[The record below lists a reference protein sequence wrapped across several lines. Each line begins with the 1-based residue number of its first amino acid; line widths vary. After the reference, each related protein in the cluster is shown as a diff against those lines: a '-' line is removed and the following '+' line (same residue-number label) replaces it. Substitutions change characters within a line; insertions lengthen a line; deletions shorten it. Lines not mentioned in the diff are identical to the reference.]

1 MLKPPDFFE
10 RPNSVP
16 WPPLL
21 LFAGITMGAVL
32 GAWLPVNF
40 SMPGMLQIAGY
51 VFLAV
56 GIAFDFSAIWT
67 MWRARTNILP
77 HKPAGQLITG
87 GPFRLSR
94 NPIYLGN
101 TIALAA
107 MGFAFANLWYT
118 LAAIVMA
125 VLLDRLA
132 IRREEAHL
140 AARFGLAWQDYAVRT
155 PRWLSF
161 QVLKSSP

>member
-1 MLKPPDFFE
+1 MPKPPDFFE

-21 LFAGITMGAVL
+21 LLAGIAMGAVL

-40 SMPGMLQIAGY
+40 SMPKTLQIAGY
-51 VFLAV
+51 VFLAA
-56 GIAFDFSAIWT
+56 GIAFDFAAIWT

-77 HKPAGQLITG
+77 HKPAGQLITD

-101 TIALAA
+101 TITLAA

-118 LAAIVMA
+118 IAAAFMVL
-125 VLLDRLA
+125 LLDRLA

-140 AARFGLAWQDYAVRT
+140 AARFDRAWQDYAART
-155 PRWLSF
+155 PRWLF
-161 QVLKSSP
+161 F